1 MGLVATQSFSEQLAH
16 ASDPIRPK
24 PCRSGRGD
32 TVSTNAVEEDDRGT
46 MLKVDPST
54 GYVIVEEEASSSRL
68 FFSSLALL
76 SEQ

>member
-16 ASDPIRPK
+16 ASEPIRPK

-32 TVSTNAVEEDDRGT
+32 TVSTNAVEDDRGT
-46 MLKVDPST
+46 MLKVDPSI
-54 GYVIVEEEASSSRL
+54 GYVIDEEEASSSRL
-68 FFSSLALL
+68 FFSSLAL